1 MKKVQMKKMQMKKT
15 LILLAMMTVL
25 ASASTYA
32 SGTKPPP
39 DPKRSFAPW
48 VELFKTWF

>member
-15 LILLAMMTVL
+15 LILLTMMTVL
-25 ASASTYA
+25 ASASSYA

-48 VELFKTWF
+48 FEIFTGWF